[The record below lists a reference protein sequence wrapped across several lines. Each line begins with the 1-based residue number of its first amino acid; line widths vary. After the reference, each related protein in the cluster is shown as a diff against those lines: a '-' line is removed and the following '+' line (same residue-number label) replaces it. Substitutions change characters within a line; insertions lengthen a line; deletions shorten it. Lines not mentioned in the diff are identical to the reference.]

1 MTAYHGET
9 EPMNYICDY
18 FYNLTIM
25 KTGRLILLTAA
36 ALVMIGMSS
45 CGNNKAKEMVT
56 TESFGSFEGKEISL
70 FTLTN
75 KKGDAVKLTNYGAT
89 IVEINVPD
97 RNGEKANVTFGY
109 DNLEGYLGG
118 DPYFGKVVG
127 QYANRIAKGKFTLDS
142 VEYTLALNNGANS
155 LHGGPTGWHSR
166 AWTAEVLKN
175 TDFPAVKFTYSKPD
189 MEEGYPGNVV
199 AEVVYTWTDE
209 NELIM
214 DYKVTTDRR
223 TVLNITNH
231 AYFNLHGAG
240 NGDILDH
247 EAVIRASAFTPVDS
261 TLIPTGELRPVEG
274 TPFDFRTP
282 HLIGERIDEAYDQLV
297 LGGGYDHNYVLDN
310 VEQVDAEVYDPSTGR
325 ILQVITDQ
333 PGVQLYTGNFLD
345 GTQTG
350 RGGKVYQY
358 RSGFCLETQ
367 HYPDSPNQASFPSVV
382 LTPDEPF
389 LSSTSY
395 KFGVR

>member
-1 MTAYHGET
+1 MK
-9 EPMNYICDY
+9 PMNYICEY
-18 FYNLTIM
+18 YYNLSIM
-25 KTGRLILLTAA
+25 KTGRIILLTAA

-75 KKGDAVKLTNYGAT
+75 KKGDVVKLTNYGAS

-97 RNGEKANVTFGY
+97 RKGERANVTFGY
-109 DNLEGYLGG
+109 DNLEKYLAG

-166 AWTAEVLKN
+166 AWTAEVLKD
-175 TDFPAVKFTYSKPD
+175 TDFPAVKFTYNKPD
-189 MEEGYPGNVV
+189 MEEGYPGNLV

-209 NELIM
+209 DELIM

-247 EAVIRASAFTPVDS
+247 EALIRASAFTPVDS
-261 TLIPTGELRPVEG
+261 TLIPTGELRAVEG
-274 TPFDFRTP
+274 TPFDFRTS
-282 HLIGERIDEAYDQLV
+282 HMIGERIDEAYDQLV
-297 LGGGYDHNYVLDN
+297 LGGGYDHNFVLDN
-310 VEQVDAEVYDPSTGR
+310 VEDVDAEVYDPSTGR

-367 HYPDSPNQASFPSVV
+367 HYPDSPNQASFPSVI
-382 LTPDEPF
+382 LTPEEPF
-389 LSSTSY
+389 LSSTTY
-395 KFGVR
+395 KFAVR

>member
-1 MTAYHGET
+1 MIDAKT
-9 EPMNYICDY
+9 YICSY
-18 FYNLTIM
+18 ITFKEM
-25 KTGRLILLTAA
+25 KRERLILLTAV
-36 ALVMIGMSS
+36 ALAVIGLGS

-56 TESFGSFEGKEISL
+56 TENFGSFEGKDVSL
-70 FTLTN
+70 YTLKN
-75 KKGDAVKLTNYGAT
+75 KQGDIIKLTNYGAA
-89 IVEINVPD
+89 IVEVNVPD
-97 RNGEKANVTFGY
+97 RDGNKANVTFGY
-109 DNLEGYLGG
+109 DNLEGYLKG

-127 QYANRIAKGKFTLDS
+127 QYANRIARGKFTLDS
-142 VEYTLALNNGANS
+142 VEYTLAINNAPNA

-166 AWTAEVLKN
+166 VWTAEVLKG
-175 TDFPAVKFTYSKPD
+175 TDFPAVKFTYNKPD
-189 MEEGYPGNVV
+189 MEEGFPGNVV
-199 AEVVYTWTDE
+199 AEVVYTWTDS
-209 NELIM
+209 NEIIM

-223 TVLNITNH
+223 TVINITNH

-240 NGDILDH
+240 VGDILDH

-282 HLIGERIDEAYDQLV
+282 HLIGERIGETYDQLI

-310 VEQVDAEVYDPSTGR
+310 LEEVDAEVYDPSTGR
-325 ILQVITDQ
+325 VIQVITDQ

-367 HYPDSPNQASFPSVV
+367 HYPDSPNQASFPTVV
-382 LTPDEPF
+382 LTPEEPF
-389 LSSTSY
+389 LSSTTFRFS
-395 KFGVR
+395 VR

>member
-1 MTAYHGET
+1 
-9 EPMNYICDY
+9 
-18 FYNLTIM
+18 M
-25 KTGRLILLTAA
+25 KRERLVLLTAV
-36 ALVMIGMSS
+36 ALAMIGLGS
-45 CGNNKAKEMVT
+45 CGNKKEMVT
-56 TESFGSFEGKEISL
+56 TEKFGSFEGKEVSL

-75 KKGDAVKLTNYGAT
+75 KKGDVVKLTNYGAA

-97 RNGEKANVTFGY
+97 KDGKKANVTFGY
-109 DNLEGYLGG
+109 ETLDAYLKG

-142 VEYTLALNNGANS
+142 VEYSLALNNGVNA

-199 AEVVYTWTDE
+199 AEVVYTWTDD

-223 TVLNITNH
+223 TVINITNH

-247 EAVIRASAFTPVDS
+247 EALIRASAFTPVDS

-282 HLIGERIDEAYDQLV
+282 HLIGERIGESYDQLI
-297 LGGGYDHNYVLDN
+297 LGGGYDHNFVLDN

-325 ILQVITDQ
+325 VIQVITDQ

-350 RGGKVYQY
+350 RGGNVYQY

-367 HYPDSPNQASFPSVV
+367 HYPDSPNQASFPSVI
-382 LTPDEPF
+382 LTPEEPF
-389 LSSTSY
+389 LSSTTY
-395 KFGVR
+395 KFSVR

>member
-1 MTAYHGET
+1 
-9 EPMNYICDY
+9 
-18 FYNLTIM
+18 M
-25 KTGRLILLTAA
+25 KRERLILLTAV
-36 ALVMIGMSS
+36 ALAVIGLGS

-56 TESFGSFEGKEISL
+56 TENFGSFEGKDVSL
-70 FTLTN
+70 YTLKN
-75 KKGDAVKLTNYGAT
+75 KQGDIIKLTNYGAA
-89 IVEINVPD
+89 IVEVNVPD
-97 RNGEKANVTFGY
+97 RDGIKANVTFGY
-109 DNLEGYLGG
+109 DNLEGYLKG

-127 QYANRIAKGKFTLDS
+127 QYANRIARGKFTLDS
-142 VEYTLALNNGANS
+142 VEYTLAINNAPNA

-166 AWTAEVLKN
+166 VWTAEVLKG
-175 TDFPAVKFTYSKPD
+175 TDFPAVKFTYNKPD
-189 MEEGYPGNVV
+189 MEEGFPGNVV
-199 AEVVYTWTDE
+199 AEVVYTWTDS
-209 NELIM
+209 NEIIM

-223 TVLNITNH
+223 TVINITNH

-240 NGDILDH
+240 VGDILDH

-282 HLIGERIDEAYDQLV
+282 HLIGERIGETYDQLI

-310 VEQVDAEVYDPSTGR
+310 LEEVDAEVYDPSTGR
-325 ILQVITDQ
+325 VIQVITDQ

-367 HYPDSPNQASFPSVV
+367 HYPDSPNQASFPTVV
-382 LTPDEPF
+382 LTPEEPF
-389 LSSTSY
+389 LSSTTFRFS
-395 KFGVR
+395 VR